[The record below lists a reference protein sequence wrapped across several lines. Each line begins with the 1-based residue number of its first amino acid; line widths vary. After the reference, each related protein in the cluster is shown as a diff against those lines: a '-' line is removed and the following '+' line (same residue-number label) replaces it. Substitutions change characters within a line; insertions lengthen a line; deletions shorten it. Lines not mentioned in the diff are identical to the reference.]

1 MQDFQLNYNTYI
13 YTKDKISLVLITY
26 KI

>member
-1 MQDFQLNYNTYI
+1 MQDFQSNYNTYI